1 MTLQKAITLFDILID
16 KYGSPNVSPEE
27 TVDMLNM
34 ATYEY
39 LNRLFPDS
47 QGGIVNFEMDSNTVA
62 NLKPLIWNVSV
73 NMDSTGFLA
82 DSTLQTA
89 VRSVSGDNAARV
101 FRISSVGVSTGGQV
115 YPAKFVRQ
123 NNLWSFGRNTF
134 KRPTTKAPSF
144 TILGDGVQFAPAQQT
159 SPVFINVI
167 KTPKVLTV
175 AGSAQEMEFSD
186 YSVYNIISIA
196 LKLAAVST
204 RDTEVL
210 EDIRLASLQI
220 SQ

>member
-1 MTLQKAITLFDILID
+1 
-16 KYGSPNVSPEE
+16 
-27 TVDMLNM
+27 
-34 ATYEY
+34 
-39 LNRLFPDS
+39 
-47 QGGIVNFEMDSNTVA
+47 
-62 NLKPLIWNVSV
+62 
-73 NMDSTGFLA
+73 
-82 DSTLQTA
+82 
-89 VRSVSGDNAARV
+89 
-101 FRISSVGVSTGGQV
+101 
-115 YPAKFVRQ
+115 
-123 NNLWSFGRNTF
+123 
-134 KRPTTKAPSF
+134 
-144 TILGDGVQFAPAQQT
+144 
-159 SPVFINVI
+159 VI